1 MSIFDRLPQLSEP
14 TRAAV
19 ARALIYIGV
28 ILSVAWLAQQSGLF
42 SSGAPIAAE
51 LQMPPVVTLIKGAD
65 SLTVRAMV
73 SVTNNTAASAFL
85 EVPTPCH
92 IFRWFVTTAEGEF
105 IQSKAEEI
113 CAQVVMTATLPAG
126 GKSEEEFEIALDPGR
141 LTPGAQYIMAFR
153 YWGQDGHA
161 EFTAQAE

>member
-1 MSIFDRLPQLSEP
+1 MSIFDRLPQLHET

-19 ARALIYIGV
+19 ARALIYTGV
-28 ILSVAWLAQQSGLF
+28 ILSVAWLAQLSGLF
-42 SSGAPIAAE
+42 SGAAPIAAE
-51 LQMPPVVTLIKGAD
+51 LQMPPVVTLIKDAD
-65 SLTVRAMV
+65 SLTVRTVV
-73 SVTNNTAASAFL
+73 SVKNNTTASAFL

-126 GKSEEEFEIALDPGR
+126 GKAEEEFEIALDPSR
-141 LTPGAQYIMAFR
+141 LTPGEQYIVAFR
-153 YWGQDGHA
+153 YWGQDGQA
-161 EFTAQAE
+161 RFTAQKE

>member
-1 MSIFDRLPQLSEP
+1 MSIFDRLPPLDE
-14 TRAAV
+14 TARAAV

-28 ILSVAWLAQQSGLF
+28 ILSIAWLAQQSGLF

-51 LQMPPVVTLIKGAD
+51 LQMPPMVTLIKDAD
-65 SLTVRAMV
+65 SLIVRAVV
-73 SVTNNTAASAFL
+73 SVKNNTTASALL

-113 CAQVVMTATLPAG
+113 CAQAVMTATLPAG
-126 GKSEEEFEIALDPGR
+126 GKAEEEFEIALDPGR
-141 LTPGAQYIMAFR
+141 LTPGAQYIVAFR

-161 EFTAQAE
+161 RFTAEAE